1 MQLESEMSN
10 TTGVELS
17 NKEEMLGNKHPSE
30 LEDAIRN
37 GQAVAA
43 IEASI
48 DENLMA
54 THWLTTSLENQMK
67 IEGGV

>member
-1 MQLESEMSN
+1 MNETDEEISN
-10 TTGVELS
+10 EEKMLS
-17 NKEEMLGNKHPSE
+17 NKHPPE

-43 IEASI
+43 IDASI
-48 DENLMA
+48 DGNLMA

-67 IEGGV
+67 IEGGA